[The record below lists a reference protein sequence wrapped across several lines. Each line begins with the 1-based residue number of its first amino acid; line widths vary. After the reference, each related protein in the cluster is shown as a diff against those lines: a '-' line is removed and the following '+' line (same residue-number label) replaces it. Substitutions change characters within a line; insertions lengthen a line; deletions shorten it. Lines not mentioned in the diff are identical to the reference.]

1 MRTISLPIMV
11 CGELRFPHG
20 DDAVELEY
28 VDDLRVRL
36 PRLRVADVEQIIE
49 NREILADI
57 PLADV
62 SEYLSNAGQL
72 WGDPQHKLR
81 REAVE
86 HAEATTGYSRKTI
99 EYDYW
104 TMGDFLMF
112 RNNFYDLLD
121 AELGSHTML
130 DEWVRNQVARVR
142 AYPRGRALH
151 FLVGNV
157 PLASVGSM
165 VRSILTRNQTIVKLP
180 ARDPVTS
187 LYFAQA
193 LVQANGPN
201 HPLSRSLSVAYWE
214 HDSEACQRLL
224 DASDVVCA
232 WGRGASLQ
240 AIKARVPHSVPYV
253 EFGPKRSFGLVYSE
267 EIDVDYA
274 ALRIAHDISLYD
286 QEACFSPQ
294 RLFVIG
300 DPTALIASLAKHLD
314 EQMRVFPPAHHTL
327 DVASHVLRSQLEAR
341 FRNWQVVE
349 GDGNWT
355 ILICDDGRPTMDAP
369 LSRTILVHPVAS
381 LAEVA
386 CHVDDETQTVTV
398 LPHDRA
404 VEVADTLCSRGAV
417 RVCEGGL
424 SGHFRQGF
432 THDGGYPLQHFVRLA
447 HIDAPL
453 DYTYK
458 YGPKLKGAE
467 IEHLIFGT
475 SGKAI

>member
-11 CGELRFPHG
+11 CGELHFPQG
-20 DDAVELEY
+20 DDVVELEY
-28 VDDLRVRL
+28 INDLRVRL
-36 PRLRVADVEQIIE
+36 PQMRAADVTRVIE
-49 NREILADI
+49 NRENLAGI
-57 PLADV
+57 PLATV
-62 SEYLSNAGQL
+62 SEFLSAAGQL
-72 WGDPQHKLR
+72 WVNPQHKLR

-86 HAEATTGYSRKTI
+86 HAEATTGYSRKTL

-104 TMGDFLMF
+104 TTGDFLMF

-151 FLVGNV
+151 VLVGNV

-165 VRSILTRNQTIVKLP
+165 VRSILTRNHTVVKLP

-187 LYFAQA
+187 LYFARA
-193 LVQANGPN
+193 LVEANGLD
-201 HPLSRSLSVAYWE
+201 HPLSRSLSVAYWD
-214 HDSEACQRLL
+214 HDSEASERLL
-224 DASDVVCA
+224 MASDVVCA
-232 WGRGASLQ
+232 WGRGASLE
-240 AIKARVPHSVPYV
+240 AIKRRVPHSVPYV
-253 EFGPKRSFGLVYSE
+253 EFGPKRSFGVVYAE
-267 EIDVDYA
+267 EIDVDPA

-300 DPTALIASLAKHLD
+300 DPTALVASLAKHLD
-314 EQMRVFPPAHHTL
+314 DQAEVFPPGQHTP
-327 DVASHVLRSQLEAR
+327 DVASHVLRSRLEAR
-341 FRNWQVVE
+341 FRNWKVIE
-349 GDGNWT
+349 GECWT
-355 ILICDDGRPTMDAP
+355 ILVCKDGHPTMDAP
-369 LSRTILVHPVAS
+369 LSRTILVHPVTSLSEIAS
-381 LAEVA
+381 
-386 CHVDDETQTVTV
+386 HVDDETQTVTV

-404 VEVADTLCSRGAV
+404 VEVADVLCDRGSV

-432 THDGGYPLQHFVRLA
+432 THDGGYPLQQFVRLA

-458 YGPKLKGAE
+458 YGPKLERGE
-467 IEHLIFGT
+467 LEQLVFGLSSRQT
-475 SGKAI
+475 